1 MSEPEGA
8 KMMRKLGNDNSKI
21 NSCKIYSVG

>member
-1 MSEPEGA
+1 MSEPEDA

-21 NSCKIYSVG
+21 NSCKRYFVG

>member
-8 KMMRKLGNDNSKI
+8 KMMRKLDNDNSKI
-21 NSCKIYSVG
+21 NSCKIYFVG